1 MSRCPHC
8 HRRLFEIDYY
18 GERHARARIVHIEL
32 DVARGFRDQSSGSD
46 EKKPDPVLDSQ
57 SGFSD
62 PQMSVATFPWDRWSG
77 TQSIDAIEPTGG
89 ETATQKTGLR
99 CWRGF

>member
-1 MSRCPHC
+1 MKWFGEPLPHC
-8 HRRLFEIDYY
+8 HRPLIEIDYY

-62 PQMSVATFPWDRWSG
+62 PLPPDVR
-77 TQSIDAIEPTGG
+77 EV
-89 ETATQKTGLR
+89 ETAV
-99 CWRGF
+99 